1 MLDYNIQNYSLIL
14 YKFAGLYFTNLL
26 YKDSDKSGK
35 ISAFVYNQLASQ
47 VDLERNVSL
56 YHWRDSRKREIDF
69 IIETEDEI
77 FGIEVKSGTEIKLD
91 AFKHLEWFRNNLAK
105 NKLFTGLI
113 LYTGERTMTWSN
125 GMFTVLINNLWG
137 NDKSLLAPIHANFKK
152 TDVLIIETTQIH

>member
-1 MLDYNIQNYSLIL
+1 MCDYNIQNRLLIL

-35 ISAFVYNQLASQ
+35 ITETFVYNQLAPQ

-56 YHWRDSRKREIDF
+56 YHWRDSRKRKIDF

-91 AFKHLEWFRNNLAK
+91 AFKHLEWFRDNLANEK
-105 NKLFTGLI
+105 SFTGLI
-113 LYTGERTMTWSN
+113 LYTWERTMTWSN
-125 GMFTVLINNLWG
+125 GMFTVPINNLW
-137 NDKSLLAPIHANFKK
+137 
-152 TDVLIIETTQIH
+152 E

>member
-1 MLDYNIQNYSLIL
+1 MPIWYKRDYESAQDKTKYFACDTGLMSSIL
-14 YKFAGLYFTNLL
+14 NWNEKEV

-35 ISAFVYNQLASQ
+35 ITETFVYNQLTPQ

-56 YHWRDSRKREIDF
+56 YHWRDSRRREIDF

-91 AFKHLEWFRNNLAK
+91 AFKHLEWFRDNLAK
-105 NKLFTGLI
+105 EKSFTGLI

-125 GMFTVLINNLWG
+125 GMFTVPINNLW
-137 NDKSLLAPIHANFKK
+137 
-152 TDVLIIETTQIH
+152 E

>member
-1 MLDYNIQNYSLIL
+1 MCDYNIQNCLPIL
-14 YKFAGLYFTNLL
+14 YKFAGSYFANLL

-35 ISAFVYNQLASQ
+35 ITETFVYNQLAPQ

-91 AFKHLEWFRNNLAK
+91 AFKSIKDIGKA
-105 NKLFTGLI
+105 
-113 LYTGERTMTWSN
+113 M
-125 GMFTVLINNLWG
+125 
-137 NDKSLLAPIHANFKK
+137 A
-152 TDVLIIETTQIH
+152 